1 MKMKKNGPVSVP
13 RPSKSRRLLGSHT
26 VVCTPRMPGG
36 SRGQARGRR
45 NAFFPRGTRVEGPA
59 RMPSGSITR
68 LSRSGIRASRLARTY
83 PRDAKPMLH
92 FSCSTLPTPGSAAAD
107 ARRRAS
113 WPHERTTVRRERHPE
128 RVVEKNDRFLSCV
141 GAPRRTECGHGS
153 GDLGRRFVA
162 KSEVYAITRLIG
174 RRSERVLSRFFDENV
189 ESLSRVTG
197 TTD

>member
-1 MKMKKNGPVSVP
+1 MKKNGPVSVP

-45 NAFFPRGTRVEGPA
+45 NAIFPRGTRVEGPA

-141 GAPRRTECGHGS
+141 GAPRGVRSRQRRPRTS
-153 GDLGRRFVA
+153 FRR
-162 KSEVYAITRLIG
+162 EI
-174 RRSERVLSRFFDENV
+174 RSLCSMHSVDRETFKASPFAVFR
-189 ESLSRVTG
+189 
-197 TTD
+197 